1 MEKTKRRNRSVA
13 DYAIYFLL
21 IVLCFILFY
30 PIYYILIASFSSPVE
45 VVKNPIL
52 LYPKDITIYNYRR
65 LLASSSIWMGY
76 ANTLRYVILGTAI
89 NVAITM
95 TTAYALSQE
104 LLPCKKGIL
113 FLIIFTMFFS
123 GGMIPTF
130 LVVKELR
137 MLNTVW
143 ALILP
148 GAISTWN
155 LMVTRTYLS
164 TQIPKKLHEAA
175 EIDGAGEYRTFL
187 QIILPLAKPIL
198 IVITMFYASGH
209 WNSWF
214 SALIYLRD
222 REMYPL
228 QIIMREMLI
237 EGETYGVFDAEASTE
252 RAIMIVTFKYAVMAI
267 SILPLMILFPFIQ
280 KHFAKGVLVGSL
292 KG

>member
-1 MEKTKRRNRSVA
+1 MKNSKRNGLKAA
-13 DYAIYFLL
+13 DYCIFFLL
-21 IVLCFILFY
+21 IALCIILFY
-30 PIYYILIASFSSPVE
+30 PIYYILIASFSAPVE

-52 LYPKDITIYNYRR
+52 LYPKGITLYNFKR

-76 ANTLRYVILGTAI
+76 GNTLRYVILGTSV

-104 LLPCKKGIL
+104 LLPFKRIIS

-130 LVVKELR
+130 LVVKEVGI
-137 MLNTVW
+137 LNTTW

-155 LMVTRTYLS
+155 LMITRTYLS
-164 TQIPKKLHEAA
+164 TQIPKELYEAA
-175 EIDGAGEYRTFL
+175 EIDGAGEYRMFL
-187 QIILPLAKPIL
+187 QIILPLAKPIM

-214 SALIYLRD
+214 NALIYLRD

-228 QIIMREMLI
+228 QIILREMLI
-237 EGETYGVFDAEASTE
+237 EGETYGVFDADASAE
-252 RAIMIVTFKYAVMAI
+252 RAIMIVTFKYAVMVI
-267 SILPLMILFPFIQ
+267 SILPLMMIFPFIQ
-280 KHFAKGVLVGSL
+280 KHFVKGVMVGAI